1 MELSK
6 DWAKEGLGKGKV
18 GGRKGWVKERLGNL
32 LKEELEEGGVE

>member
-18 GGRKGWVKERLGNL
+18 GGRKGWVKERLG
-32 LKEELEEGGVE
+32 EGKVG